1 MIQYLEG
8 NTTIKPRGKE
18 RITSI
23 VEIIFED
30 GLILYVFP
38 GSISKNDILIKF
50 KDENLIRTKIRQ
62 PSHIHWVVDILIKK
76 ENESDLINE
85 FLKNILIRWNEI
97 APIHNRSYNTIINSM
112 SLSKTKDFIKKYAK
126 LNSYG
131 FFTIEFIIH
140 LMELLMIQE
149 KTNYPEAYMFKRV
162 LEEIIKGN
170 DLYAMVSKAI
180 R

>member
-8 NTTIKPRGKE
+8 NTTIKPCGKE

-23 VEIIFED
+23 VEIVFED

-38 GSISKNDILIKF
+38 GSISENDILIKF

-62 PSHIHWVVDILIKK
+62 PSHIHWVVDKLIKK
-76 ENESDLINE
+76 ENEGDLINE

-97 APIHNRSYNTIINSM
+97 TPIHNRSYNTIINNII
-112 SLSKTKDFIKKYAK
+112 LSKTKDFIKKYAN
-126 LNSYG
+126 LNNYG
-131 FFTIEFIIH
+131 FFTIEFITH

-162 LEEIIKGN
+162 LEETIEGK